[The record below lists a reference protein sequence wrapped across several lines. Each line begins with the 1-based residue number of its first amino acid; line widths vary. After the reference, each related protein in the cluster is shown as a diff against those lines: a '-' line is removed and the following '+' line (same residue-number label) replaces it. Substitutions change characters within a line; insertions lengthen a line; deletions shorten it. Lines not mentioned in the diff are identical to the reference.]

1 MKSNTLITLSLGFL
15 FALVCGNVSAQSTKK
30 AGETNLT
37 AGPQAV
43 TNTAVTNPDVLV
55 LTGKIVDA
63 TTQKPVTNAKI
74 NFDKFGDEVLQASID
89 DKGNYALALNKK
101 EMGEPVR
108 VIFKVNG
115 FKKYVVK
122 NLDRDATYVDADIF
136 LQPMDTEAKSDAKIT
151 YKMDDNPFNPLVI
164 RLQ

>member
-1 MKSNTLITLSLGFL
+1 M
-15 FALVCGNVSAQSTKK
+15 
-30 AGETNLT
+30 T

-115 FKKYVVK
+115 YKKYVVK
-122 NLDRDATYVDADIF
+122 NLDKDATYVDADIF
-136 LQPMDTEAKSDAKIT
+136 LQPMETEAKSDAKIT